1 MLSVAEALARVLALV
16 EPLGTEE
23 IPLAE
28 AGGRVLAADVVAVR
42 DQPPFAASAMDGYAL
57 RNAEAEPGAR
67 FRVIGV
73 SQAGARFQ
81 GRIGPGEAVR
91 IFTGAPVPE
100 GADAVLIQEDAELD
114 PAPGADAIRVAP
126 TRDRGLNIRPAGA
139 DFVAGDR
146 VCAPRRLRPAE
157 VALIAAMNV
166 GRVRV
171 HRRPVVAVIPT
182 GDELAPPG
190 GALGPDMVASSNGYG
205 LKAMLEAA
213 GAEARLLPIAR
224 DSAAHLDAAF
234 DLAAGADLVVTLG
247 GASVGDYDL
256 VRPVAEARGMALDFY
271 KVAIRPGKPLMAG
284 RLGAQAML
292 GLPGNP
298 VSALVC
304 AQVFVLPAIERMLGL
319 PAGPDAPL
327 PARLAGDIGP
337 NGPRTQYLRARV
349 ERSGD
354 GWRCAPCPRQDSSL
368 LSVLASSNA
377 LMIRPPHDPALRECD
392 PVEFIW
398 IR

>member
-1 MLSVAEALARVLALV
+1 MLSVADALARVLALV
-16 EPLGTEE
+16 APVGTEE

-28 AGGRVLAADVVAVR
+28 AGGRVLAADVVAAR

-100 GADAVLIQEDAELD
+100 GADAVLIQEDAEVET
-114 PAPGADAIRVAP
+114 GAIRVAAD
-126 TRDRGLNIRPAGA
+126 RDRGLNIRPAGA
-139 DFVAGDR
+139 DFIAGDR
-146 VCAPRRLRPAE
+146 VTAPRRLRPAE

-166 GRVRV
+166 GRIRV
-171 HRRPVVAVIPT
+171 YRRPVVAVIPT

-224 DSAAHLDAAF
+224 DSAAHLNAVF

-284 RLGAQAML
+284 RMGAQAML

-304 AQVFVLPAIERMLGL
+304 AQVFVLPAVDRMLGL
-319 PAGPDAPL
+319 PAGQDAPL
-327 PARLAGDIGP
+327 PARLAGGIDA

-349 ERSGD
+349 ERAGD

-368 LSVLASSNA
+368 LSVLATSNA
-377 LMIRPPHDPALRECD
+377 LMIRPPHDPALDECA